1 VRDADLVVLG
11 PGSWF
16 TSVLPHLLLRE
27 LGHALATTRA
37 RVVVVLNLVP
47 QAGETDDYSPADLLR
62 ILLAHAEPYGGLQ
75 IDAVI
80 ADEQAVLDRK
90 DLAAYARTIG
100 ARLVMSSLAA
110 NDSAERHDPVR
121 LSQAIGRVMAEPDD
135 REGVDAW
142 R

>member
-1 VRDADLVVLG
+1 VLG

-27 LGHALATTRA
+27 LGRALATTSA

-62 ILLAHAEPYGGLQ
+62 ILLTHAEPYGGLQ
-75 IDAVI
+75 IDSVI
-80 ADEQAVLDRK
+80 ADEHAVLDRK
-90 DLAAYARTIG
+90 ELAGYARAIG
-100 ARLVMSSLAA
+100 ARLVVSSLAA

-121 LSQAIGRVMAEPDD
+121 LSQAIGRVLVEPEN